1 MEGGAPEETAP
12 SLTPMPSP
20 APSADFR
27 QHLLVETPEH
37 VVLDY
42 EIAGIGSRALAAIV
56 DHLVLVLWM
65 IGLSL
70 AAGAVGHGA
79 GHLGTLLGLVLL
91 FVSAW
96 GYFALFEGL
105 RGGQTPG
112 KRLNGIRVVMDTGHP
127 VTLPAAILRNLL
139 RVADLMPGPYFVG
152 ALMVAIHPRGKRLGD
167 LVAGTIVV
175 RDRPHI
181 VATAA
186 VAHASGLPRL
196 GPPRLAD
203 ADFRLLETYQS
214 RQAELMPAARNRLA
228 ESLFTRFA
236 AVTAEFGGTA
246 EMVLEQ
252 LYADEQARRT
262 SPGDRHHHRT
272 GTSASRLI
280 EDKRDSWTTFG
291 ALAERAS
298 REGLDS
304 FAADELPAFAGAYRE
319 VAADLARARTYQAD
333 PRTLAELERLVAAG
347 HNVLYRD
354 GRRTFRRIWTV
365 VSREFPAAVFEAR
378 GAVFVALCAFW
389 LPAAAGFTL
398 LRAHP
403 PLGEELLPESML
415 SRADAGEERIRTGK
429 GYYEAEEGERPLMAA
444 EIITNNVQVAFF
456 CFAGGI
462 FFGFGAMLSLGFNG
476 LILGALA
483 GHFANRG
490 LLGYL
495 GRFVIG
501 HGVLELNAICIAGAA
516 GFLLGRALI
525 APGDLPRADAVRVA
539 GRVALRL
546 VGMTVVMLLGAG
558 LIEGLVS
565 AGAGGWSE
573 RLTYSAASAVLLV
586 LYLLNGLRAEPGN
599 RRAAGADPAR
609 SSPALTAAGS

>member
-1 MEGGAPEETAP
+1 MSSPTP
-12 SLTPMPSP
+12 SV
-20 APSADFR
+20 DFR

-56 DHLVLVLWM
+56 DHLVLALWM
-65 IGLSL
+65 TALSL
-70 AAGAVGHGA
+70 AAGALGHGA

-91 FVSAW
+91 FLSAW

-152 ALMVAIHPRGKRLGD
+152 ALMVAIHPRAKRLGD

-175 RDRPHI
+175 RDRPHL
-181 VATAA
+181 VATPAA
-186 VAHASGLPRL
+186 TPGGERPRL

-203 ADFRLLETYQS
+203 PDFRLLETYQS
-214 RQAELMPAARNRLA
+214 RQAELTPAARNRLA
-228 ESLFTRFA
+228 ESLFSRFA
-236 AVTAEFGGTA
+236 AVAPEFGGTA

-252 LYADEQARRT
+252 LYVDERARRT
-262 SPGDRHHHRT
+262 SPSDRRHHRA
-272 GTSASRLI
+272 GDSANRLI
-280 EDKRDSWTTFG
+280 EDKRASWAAFG
-291 ALAERAS
+291 QLAERAA
-298 REGLDS
+298 RHGLDS

-354 GRRTFRRIWTV
+354 RRRTFRRIWLV
-365 VSREFPAAVFEAR
+365 VTREFPAAVFEAR
-378 GAVFVALCAFW
+378 GTVFIALCAFW

-398 LRAHP
+398 LRANP

-415 SRADAGEERIRTGK
+415 SRADAGEERIRNGK

-462 FFGFGAMLSLGFNG
+462 FFGFGALLSLGFNG

-525 APGDLPRADAVRVA
+525 APGDLPRADAVRLA

-565 AGAGGWSE
+565 AGAGGWKE
-573 RLTYSAASAVLLV
+573 RLAYSGASAVLLL
-586 LYLLNGLRAEPGN
+586 LYLLNGLRAATEMPPAVG
-599 RRAAGADPAR
+599 GGPAR
-609 SSPALTAAGS
+609 SSPASSAGGRWRSADR